1 MSSKTQLV
9 TQKGETE
16 YSPIDLVLCAR
27 NREEVEK
34 DMETQRVVFQS
45 HRLNIWRTKTEY
57 LPSPTND
64 TETTVKIVD
73 AELPTVTSFKCLGSL
88 VTSEGGS
95 QADVNNMIII
105 GWKEVSGVGRQC
117 QWITLSRDLS
127 SSTLHCK
134 MSDGGCQL
142 SLSLVS
148 RRLPKP
154 SDIFLLIDLQ
164 QRVKLLNFHT
174 TLLCISE
181 LGECVVQCTSD
192 TLQYPVAIVS
202 KCHDVFL
209 PALEKHPTV
218 ITN

>member
-117 QWITLSRDLS
+117 Q
-127 SSTLHCK
+127 
-134 MSDGGCQL
+134 
-142 SLSLVS
+142 
-148 RRLPKP
+148 
-154 SDIFLLIDLQ
+154 
-164 QRVKLLNFHT
+164 
-174 TLLCISE
+174 
-181 LGECVVQCTSD
+181 
-192 TLQYPVAIVS
+192 
-202 KCHDVFL
+202 
-209 PALEKHPTV
+209 
-218 ITN
+218 